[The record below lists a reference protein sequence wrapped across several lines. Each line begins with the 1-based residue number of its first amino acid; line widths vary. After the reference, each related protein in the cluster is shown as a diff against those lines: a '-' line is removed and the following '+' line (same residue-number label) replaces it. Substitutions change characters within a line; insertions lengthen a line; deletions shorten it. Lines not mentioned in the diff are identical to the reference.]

1 MKQIV
6 LKAQV
11 NTKSDFDMILR
22 LYATDVKDGERFD
35 IGIPE
40 YDWIAKFFT
49 FSKTNCYV
57 VSCIGGVKTNWYDD
71 KGRIHVV
78 FDNHKLLSGV
88 LKVEFTFI
96 VPDSTMPDGNRRT
109 VEPQALEVQLVPGK
123 TTIPSSF
130 EAEIGI
136 PWAFLHDT
144 DAYNSILEKVNAE
157 FDKILGQQP
166 APAPNGSVQ
175 RQYGQ
180 QTVTLTRGIIGINSR
195 PGMVYRNTGYIKIP
209 TNPNRYPLDLKEEI
223 YFVSENFNDG
233 GIPMNKVGM
242 DKKFPIFTHFTSAA
256 ELNLATMTFPAET
269 GDYIAGIG
277 NLQRYVCRLS
287 IPTGEGYGY
296 LWRNPASGKIEVY
309 KGQLGAVVEQPVP
322 APEIPDFGSKEEL
335 FCYLSSISAN
345 LEFMY
350 LGSRSGLGRGRTTGW
365 HRCNIS
371 RIKLVFSVRKRG
383 LIKVRTSFP
392 KKRRSRWET
401 LSLGLKSYIRL

>member
-11 NTKSDFDMILR
+11 NNKSDFDMILR

-88 LKVEFTFI
+88 LKVEFTFS

-144 DAYNSILEKVNAE
+144 DAYNSILERVNAE
-157 FDKILGQQP
+157 FDKILGQHP
-166 APAPNGSVQ
+166 APAPEVKAKSEFRINPVIQ
-175 RQYGQ
+175 RG
-180 QTVTLTRGIIGINSR
+180 LISIFSR
-195 PGMVYRNTGYIKIP
+195 PGMVYENKINCKLGASVFMRLPFNNCDLLERTFDLSKVFPDGLPEDFEVCDNTWRNASDSSYISYTYDREKNSLTVTRNNSSEYDGAILYIP
-209 TNPNRYPLDLKEEI
+209 DGRKYSMIGRDGRL
-223 YFVSENFNDG
+223 VSFNDCNVALFRVRPEPPSKLELPTPEEWKKMHKPKKLKYWKFKCRSRKG
-233 GIPMNKVGM
+233 YFDASAVSTKWLTNGNIKHKICGVVKVRRRVGRKLS
-242 DKKFPIFTHFTSAA
+242 DWAIFSFYRK
-256 ELNLATMTFPAET
+256 
-269 GDYIAGIG
+269 GDG
-277 NLQRYVCRLS
+277 NVRYVRL
-287 IPTGEGYGY
+287 
-296 LWRNPASGKIEVY
+296 N
-309 KGQLGAVVEQPVP
+309 
-322 APEIPDFGSKEEL
+322 
-335 FCYLSSISAN
+335 
-345 LEFMY
+345 
-350 LGSRSGLGRGRTTGW
+350 
-365 HRCNIS
+365 
-371 RIKLVFSVRKRG
+371 
-383 LIKVRTSFP
+383 
-392 KKRRSRWET
+392 
-401 LSLGLKSYIRL
+401 